1 MCNTLF
7 LKAQCPEIF
16 YSPIVSLTKIAHK
29 GPDWRSFE
37 NGSDDGELFKA
48 IVKNIYIPLNY
59 KLVKT

>member
-48 IVKNIYIPLNY
+48 IVKNIYP
-59 KLVKT
+59 